1 MRRFFKYCIWGM
13 AGTAFYL
20 AVAAGA
26 ATAEER
32 MAVKSPIA
40 NLRDGAGTKYQ
51 VLWQVEQYHPFLVIK
66 KEDSWYEV
74 KDFEG
79 DSAWIHNSLLDDTST
94 VITVKPECNVR
105 EEPDTQSKIVLKV
118 EKGVPFKVLQRKDD
132 WIRIE
137 HADGETGWIYKTLV
151 W

>member
-1 MRRFFKYCIWGM
+1 MKRVSQYGIWIVA
-13 AGTAFYL
+13 AGIMILT
-20 AVAAGA
+20 VAAGA
-26 ATAEER
+26 AAAEER
-32 MAVKSPIA
+32 MAVKAPIA
-40 NLRDGAGTKYQ
+40 NLRDGAGTKYK
-51 VLWQVEQYHPFLVIK
+51 VLWQVEQYHPFIILK

-79 DSAWIHNSLLDDTST
+79 DTAWVHNSLLDDTST

-105 EEPDTQSKIVLKV
+105 EEPTTNSRIVLKV
-118 EKGVPFKVLQRKDD
+118 ERGVPFKVLQRKDN

-137 HADGETGWIYKTLV
+137 HADGETGWIYNSLV